1 MQRKGMASVAMAVM
15 LGIGGQFVNPAGI
28 TSPQTSTL
36 GMQSAEAFGLGNLG
50 GALKQAIGQQLNV
63 DLGAMSNKKQDMLL
77 NLVRAAYCEQYSAV
91 QLHTLVK
98 DPNLAQ
104 WNADLQQKQA
114 LLGNVGSLTPKALEG
129 MKTSLSGSIETKDQ
143 TQMMLDQI
151 NQMKE
156 SDITE
161 QTKALQHEA
170 KVSRNRAAFYNALA
184 LRDASMII
192 GQSTKAL
199 ANPSSLGD
207 KVSTVK
213 ELMSYA
219 QAAQSLLNA
228 QKQASKARAQ
238 LQQAAD
244 KKFKDAGKV
253 SKAEEQAFDQKMG
266 IAQ

>member
-1 MQRKGMASVAMAVM
+1 MAEETTWHCSCGTENEGKFCTNCGKPRPGSEEAAPVGHDSVTDDTLSMPPVQPPELAM
-15 LGIGGQFVNPAGI
+15 
-28 TSPQTSTL
+28 
-36 GMQSAEAFGLGNLG
+36 
-50 GALKQAIGQQLNV
+50 
-63 DLGAMSNKKQDMLL
+63 
-77 NLVRAAYCEQYSAV
+77 
-91 QLHTLVK
+91 
-98 DPNLAQ
+98 
-104 WNADLQQKQA
+104 
-114 LLGNVGSLTPKALEG
+114 
-129 MKTSLSGSIETKDQ
+129 DQ